1 MASLGQSD
9 SLPKTGTQSAT
20 EGQPSVVDF
29 AQSNQ
34 FKVWFEIFPQTTFFI
49 TRVNVPGM
57 TLGTTIVPTPL
68 LDVPFV
74 GEKLVFDNVDMTFI
88 VDEHLENYREI
99 HNWMVNIGFPRA
111 HGQFMA
117 QERPANTVD
126 RNIINP
132 TLRNKNASTGSPGM
146 QPDRSLY
153 SRIAIDV
160 LSSKNNPILRIDF
173 LEAFPVALGSLQ
185 YGVDNTDTDYLIADV
200 SFQYM
205 LYEFKTI

>member
-1 MASLGQSD
+1 
-9 SLPKTGTQSAT
+9 
-20 EGQPSVVDF
+20 
-29 AQSNQ
+29 
-34 FKVWFEIFPQTTFFI
+34 
-49 TRVNVPGM
+49 M

-173 LEAFPVALGSLQ
+173 LEAFPVSLGSLQ